1 MIDSYI
7 PSWVIQRSKPFDEKT
22 LGLSMVFHSNLSVR
36 DRSRRNTRKID
47 PDAPKLKF
55 RAQGFVGGRWTTK
68 VFWARAA
75 EATGIARRMFDA
87 SSEIELIPAT

>member
-1 MIDSYI
+1 MRFY
-7 PSWVIQRSKPFDEKT
+7 
-22 LGLSMVFHSNLSVR
+22 SNLSMR

-55 RAQGFVGGRWTTK
+55 QAQGFVGGRWTIK

-75 EATGIARRMFDA
+75 EATAVAPGCSGVRVRADP
-87 SSEIELIPAT
+87 SHLIRKS

>member
-1 MIDSYI
+1 MRFY
-7 PSWVIQRSKPFDEKT
+7 
-22 LGLSMVFHSNLSVR
+22 SNLSMR
-36 DRSRRNTRKID
+36 DRSRRNTCKID

-55 RAQGFVGGRWTTK
+55 RAQGFIGGRWTIK

-75 EATGIARRMFDA
+75 EASGIARRMFDA